1 MEKPYAQNF
10 QNHARLVPAF
20 HFFVLPVLIIN
31 FINSIVHLF
40 RFGVSYVNIWGVIL
54 AFTLFLFAGLARTF
68 ALQVQDRVIRL
79 EMQLRMERLLAPE
92 LRARIGE
99 FTMPQFI
106 ALRFAGDDELPVLC
120 KQVLDEKLTN
130 GKVIKQRVKNWRPD
144 FARA

>member
-1 MEKPYAQNF
+1 MEKPYAQNLK
-10 QNHARLVPAF
+10 NHVRLVPAF

-40 RFGVSYVNIWGVIL
+40 RFGVNYGNVWGVIFS
-54 AFTLFLFAGLARTF
+54 FTLFLFAGLARTF
-68 ALQVQDRVIRL
+68 ALNVQDRVIRL
-79 EMQLRMERLLAPE
+79 EMQQRIERLLAPE
-92 LRARIGE
+92 LAARFGE
-99 FTMPQFI
+99 FTMPQLI

-120 KQVLDEKLTN
+120 RQALDEKLE